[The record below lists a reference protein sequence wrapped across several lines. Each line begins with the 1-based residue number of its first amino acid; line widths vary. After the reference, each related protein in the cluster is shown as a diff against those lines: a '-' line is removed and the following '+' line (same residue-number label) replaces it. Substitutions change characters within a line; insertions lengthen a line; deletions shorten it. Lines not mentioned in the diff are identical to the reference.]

1 LEFSALAALV
11 ALWDCGSTASE
22 RAEMLAATVMGAFAV
37 AGVCA
42 EFAPACVRGRV
53 GGVVL
58 ESALM
63 EDVCEEGNA
72 GVLLCARA
80 AADNFSA
87 AANPSSVNT
96 VTAQTIR
103 SPRTKLSPYV
113 RRLGFN

>member
-1 LEFSALAALV
+1 
-11 ALWDCGSTASE
+11 
-22 RAEMLAATVMGAFAV
+22 MLAATVISAFAV

-42 EFAPACVRGRV
+42 EFAPVCVRARV
-53 GGVVL
+53 GCVVL

-72 GVLLCARA
+72 GVLPCARGA
-80 AADNFSA
+80 AGNFSA